1 MTEEPDLVLQGRHT
15 RRHTARSNSESA
27 VGRDLTG
34 QGTLTPHDG
43 GFLYRSGLYL
53 YPYLLHHSSFADL

>member
-27 VGRDLTG
+27 VGRDL
-34 QGTLTPHDG
+34 
-43 GFLYRSGLYL
+43 
-53 YPYLLHHSSFADL
+53 